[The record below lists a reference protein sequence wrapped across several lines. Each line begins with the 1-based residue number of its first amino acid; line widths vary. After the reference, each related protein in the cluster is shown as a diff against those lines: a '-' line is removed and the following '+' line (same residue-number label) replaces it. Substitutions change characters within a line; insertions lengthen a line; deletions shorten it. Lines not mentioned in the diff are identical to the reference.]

1 MIPLFPSHSSGR
13 IGYVAPRL
21 YPEDAK
27 QYFGM
32 TETYDISKI
41 DSILPSIIGNS
52 KSLFTYTTAD
62 AAIHKAVTSSLSTLS
77 DLSVKWFSSRSLTQ
91 VASSRAGP
99 HSLDQVAER
108 AEAAA
113 LRVEHLQQRLQ
124 RALLHP
130 TYALRRLLTR

>member
-1 MIPLFPSHSSGR
+1 MIPSSPYHSSGR

-41 DSILPSIIGNS
+41 ASVLPSIVGSS
-52 KSLFTYTTAD
+52 KTLFTYTTAD

-77 DLSVKWFSSRSLTQ
+77 DLSVKCVSSPFLTQ
-91 VASSRAGP
+91 VASSGAGP

-108 AEAAA
+108 AEAPA
-113 LRVEHLQQRLQ
+113 LRLQHLQQRFQ
-124 RALLHP
+124 RALCDS
-130 TYALRRLLTR
+130 A